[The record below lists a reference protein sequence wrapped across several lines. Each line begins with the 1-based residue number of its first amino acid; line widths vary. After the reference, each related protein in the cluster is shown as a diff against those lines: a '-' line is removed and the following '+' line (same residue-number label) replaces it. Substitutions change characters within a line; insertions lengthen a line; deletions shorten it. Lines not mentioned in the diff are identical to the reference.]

1 MNSLF
6 FFLIGICTSSP
17 FMRTGKYLSIIFRG
31 NLTGKLMIFSHPLSA
46 FIMGFCILVAASA
59 CSPNQPMPD
68 TILFNGK
75 LITMD
80 SAANIV
86 QAMAIKDGKIMRLGS
101 DQQIL
106 DLAGDATQRIDLGG
120 RAVIPGLIEG
130 HAHTIPASVSE
141 YFQEIPEIISVEQT
155 LGWIEEEA
163 RRKSPGEW
171 IVHPKFFFTRLEQ
184 MRQLTRQELDSV
196 APDNPV
202 FLNGSYGGLVNGKAL
217 DLSGMKDMDHP
228 GILKDGTGEPTG
240 VIRRSAF
247 SLLDQNVPESLT
259 PENQLE
265 ALIEMHRLYNRV
277 GITSV
282 IVGRGTAEEFDLY
295 NTLKERE
302 KLTVRVFH
310 NMAFPLNTKAPV
322 EEMRKAI
329 QKLGYKTGDGDEWAK
344 IGALKA
350 VIDGGVLTGT
360 AFLRE
365 PWGEKAGDVY
375 GITDPAYRGEL
386 MLSKEELVGLITVA
400 DDAGWIFTAHVT
412 GGGGVDT
419 LLAAFEEVQQS
430 RDIRNKRFSII
441 HGNFF
446 TPEAIRKTADLGI
459 YANMQAAW
467 FFKDTP
473 LLFEVLG
480 AERVKTF
487 HPYKSMVEAGIV
499 INGGSDHMVKT
510 DPNVSINPYNPF
522 LAIWSMVTRKTE
534 RGTVFNG
541 EEAVSRIE
549 ALKMYTVNNAL
560 STFEENIKG
569 SLEIGKVADLV
580 VLSADIL
587 TCPED
592 EIRDIESM
600 LTMVN
605 GKAVYENSALF

>member
-1 MNSLF
+1 
-6 FFLIGICTSSP
+6 
-17 FMRTGKYLSIIFRG
+17 MRTNLYLLRVWRH
-31 NLTGKLMIFSHPLSA
+31 HPRLNFISFPWWMGLGMLCA
-46 FIMGFCILVAASA
+46 FG
-59 CSPNQPMPD
+59 CSPDQPAPD
-68 TILFNGK
+68 TILYNGK

-80 SAANIV
+80 SAASIV
-86 QAMAIKDGKIMRLGS
+86 QALAIKDGKIIKLGS
-101 DQQIL
+101 DREIL
-106 DLAGDATQRIDLGG
+106 SLAGDATQRIDLEGH
-120 RAVIPGLIEG
+120 AVVPGLIEG

-155 LGWIEEEA
+155 LGWIAEEV
-163 RRKSPGEW
+163 RSKRPGEW
-171 IVHPKFFFTRLEQ
+171 IVHPKFFFTRLEE

-202 FLNGSYGGLVNGKAL
+202 FLNGSYGGMVNGKAL
-217 DLSGMKDMDHP
+217 ETSGMEDMDHP
-228 GILKDGTGEPTG
+228 GILRDEATGEPTG

-247 SLLDQNVPESLT
+247 SLLDLNAQDDPSL
-259 PENQLE
+259 EHQLE
-265 ALIEMHRLYNRV
+265 ALIQMHRLYNRV

-282 IVGRGTAEEFDLY
+282 IVGRGSAEEFDMY
-295 NTLKERE
+295 TTLKDRE
-302 KLTVRVFH
+302 KLTVRVFQ
-310 NMAFPLNTKAPV
+310 NMAFPLNTKSPV
-322 EEMRKAI
+322 KEMREAI
-329 QKLGYKTGDGDEWAK
+329 RKMIYKTGDGDEWTK

-365 PWGEKAGDVY
+365 PWGEKAGEVY

-446 TPEAIRKTADLGI
+446 TPEAIRKTAELGI

-480 AERVKTF
+480 AERVETF
-487 HPYKSMVEAGIV
+487 HPYKSMIDAGVV

-510 DPNVSINPYNPF
+510 DPNVAINPYNPF
-522 LAIWSMVTRKTE
+522 LAMWSMVTRKTE
-534 RGTVFNG
+534 RETVFNI
-541 EEAVSRIE
+541 EEAISRTD
-549 ALKMYTVNNAL
+549 ALRMYTVNNAR
-560 STFEENIKG
+560 STFEEDIKG
-569 SLEIGKVADLV
+569 SLEVGKVADLV
-580 VLSADIL
+580 VLSGDIL

-592 EIRDIESM
+592 EIRDIESV

-605 GKAVYENSALF
+605 GKAVYENKALFNK